1 MGFSATNDSPLYHAI
16 AMTSIVPIT
25 SQQAALPRAPAS
37 QNPLAALKQR
47 IALVHPLTNAPG
59 LLIASKSFIGIP
71 WYENKRRRAATIFS
85 SGPILCGC
93 PTPTVA

>member
-1 MGFSATNDSPLYHAI
+1 MIRYHAI

-25 SQQAALPRAPAS
+25 NQQAALPRAPAN

-59 LLIASKSFIGIP
+59 LLIICSIFMDISRLKENGAPLGLDPAGKLGSKLVRSP
-71 WYENKRRRAATIFS
+71 HVQ
-85 SGPILCGC
+85 L
-93 PTPTVA
+93 